1 MFHAIFDIFS
11 IQSVLIFIDSID
23 SGIFICK
30 IINLLVKKVM
40 DVKTQ
45 IKLKKQS
52 FYCPS
57 EFHSPQYTYFI
68 RTDFHDIR
76 FNVHCQSLRLLRI
89 FSIDACRIPWAI
101 RT

>member
-1 MFHAIFDIFS
+1 VCGDLNLIYIVHVIIMFHAIFDIFS

-57 EFHSPQYTYFI
+57 EFHSHSI
-68 RTDFHDIR
+68 RI
-76 FNVHCQSLRLLRI
+76 S
-89 FSIDACRIPWAI
+89 
-101 RT
+101 